1 MISVVIPALN
11 EEGALGASLANIDS
25 VLRAANLLPFE
36 IIVVDDGS
44 TDQTGKIAAEA
55 GARVIRHPHNAG
67 YGKSLK
73 RGIEAAK
80 FDMIAI
86 CDADGTYPASAI
98 PELVRLYNEGFD
110 MVVAQRQGGHYRESG
125 LKVPLR
131 AILRFLVEWT
141 AGRRIPDINS
151 GLRVFSRAVAMS
163 YFPHLC
169 DTFSFT
175 TSLTLAYMMTSRFV
189 TYSKIEYRERH
200 GRSNVRLFRD
210 SLRTLQYVVE
220 AILYYNP
227 LKIFLLFSLICLA
240 AAAMMMLVSLYFKIV
255 TGMML
260 AVGAAMVAVLILGIG
275 MLAVLLKQIM
285 DRA

>member
-11 EEGALGASLANIDS
+11 EAGAVGASVADISS
-25 VLRAANLLPFE
+25 VLVAANLVPFE

-44 TDQTGKIAAEA
+44 TDQTGKVAAEA
-55 GARVIRHPHNAG
+55 GARVVRHPHNVG
-67 YGKSLK
+67 YGRSLK
-73 RGIEAAK
+73 KGIEAATY
-80 FDMIAI
+80 DLIAI
-86 CDADGTYPASAI
+86 SDADGTYPASAI
-98 PELVRLYNEGFD
+98 PELVRLYQQGFD
-110 MVVAQRQGGHYRESG
+110 MVVGQRHGPHYRQSA

-151 GLRVFSRAVAMS
+151 GLRVFSRAAVMT

-175 TSLTLAYMMTSRFV
+175 TSMTLAYMMTNRFV
-189 TYSKIEYRERH
+189 TYSRIDYFERD
-200 GRSNVRLFRD
+200 GRSKVRLFRD

-227 LKIFLLFSLICLA
+227 LKIFLLFSLVCLVA
-240 AAAMMMLVSLYFKIV
+240 AVVMMLVSLYFAIV
-255 TGMML
+255 TGVML
-260 AVGAAMVAVLILGIG
+260 AVGAAMVSVVILGIG

-285 DRA
+285 DKA